1 MLTVIDHANPWLS
14 PSSTFAATIQLHEG
28 AVMIRKGTGAA
39 ASQPA
44 INIERRE
51 NRSERR
57 PANRLATA
65 FASPNAAMN
74 DTAAAESG
82 PLFSEELA
90 RAAAK
95 IDQSDLTRSRHSE
108 REMKLRTRLVGFD
121 TLTAPAILPFTNT
134 GSVL

>member
-14 PSSTFAATIQLHEG
+14 PSSTFAATIQLHDG

-39 ASQPA
+39 ATQPA
-44 INIERRE
+44 INIDRRE

-74 DTAAAESG
+74 DTAAVFDAMPNS
-82 PLFSEELA
+82 F
-90 RAAAK
+90 RA
-95 IDQSDLTRSRHSE
+95 STGRTERSRP
-108 REMKLRTRLVGFD
+108 TI
-121 TLTAPAILPFTNT
+121 P
-134 GSVL
+134 